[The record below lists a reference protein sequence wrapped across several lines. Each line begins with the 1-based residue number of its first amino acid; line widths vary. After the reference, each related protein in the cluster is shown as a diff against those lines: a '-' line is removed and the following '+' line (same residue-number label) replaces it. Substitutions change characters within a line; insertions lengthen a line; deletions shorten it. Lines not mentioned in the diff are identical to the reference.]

1 MKQKNYSLKII
12 VYGKSSFEDIKNI
25 FISLKEEENSK
36 EYKYKLKFFIA
47 KDKESNF
54 VYHILQTNISEEGN
68 ESIKNLLVDNYKGRD
83 FWKVEDDIKYYIE
96 KENYSTKIDV
106 LNERI
111 SEILSKKRTFY
122 DVLVIFVDNLLDED
136 SKLAF
141 KYFQKFSQNNI

>member
-1 MKQKNYSLKII
+1 M
-12 VYGKSSFEDIKNI
+12 
-25 FISLKEEENSK
+25 
-36 EYKYKLKFFIA
+36 
-47 KDKESNF
+47 
-54 VYHILQTNISEEGN
+54 
-68 ESIKNLLVDNYKGRD
+68 DNNNGCD
-83 FWKVEDDIKYYIE
+83 FLKVEDEIKYFIE
-96 KENYSTKIDV
+96 KENYNMKIDV